1 VKTIHLADGLDLP
14 AAQAAAQRYSFFGKP
29 GSGKSNALG
38 VLIEGLLDAGEQVII
53 FDPASIHWSYRVGRD
68 GKKPAHN
75 IAVIGGEH
83 GDMPLVPSSGGLLA
97 DALAASSTSAVI
109 DSSDLTL
116 GDQRRLV
123 TDFFER
129 FFQAKKRH
137 RTPVLVVLEEA
148 HEYIPQNVQPGEAR
162 MFGAIQRAAK
172 IGRNYGIGLATV
184 DHRPQEVN
192 KSIVNLSEFMANFQ
206 LVGAHE
212 RKAVKE
218 WITNNDP
225 ERAGLENELPT
236 LPRGTAQVYSPTWLK
251 VYGKFAFPLK
261 QTFDAGKTPERGA
274 AQVKLKPI
282 DIAGLRTSMETV
294 EKEAEAN
301 NPKVLQ
307 KRIVELEKQLA
318 AKPTA
323 ATKTVEVIKEV
334 HVIPPKLKADLKA
347 VRASLI
353 KITHNLEQ
361 TMTVIHE
368 SAAKLEKIDGG
379 SFGGEYLE
387 TRPHPAQVSPQKRF
401 VAPVRRPESTDGV
414 KLKYGCI
421 KMINAI
427 ATSKTGTR
435 TASQIATLTGIKVT
449 GSTFANYKSSL
460 VTGGYVEILG
470 NEWVLTTAGDRLKN
484 TEHVPETNEDLLTYW
499 RPKLK
504 AGAHKLL
511 HYIVQEVGAG
521 KTIEKEEW
529 ASAVSKHDGEPLNPD
544 GSTLANYISL
554 LVTNGLVVKTGR
566 GEFTPGDVFT

>member
-1 VKTIHLADGLDLP
+1 MKTIHLADGLKLP
-14 AAQAAAQRYSFFGKP
+14 AAQAAAQRYSLFGKP
-29 GSGKSNALG
+29 ESGKSNALG
-38 VLIEGLLDAGEQVII
+38 VLIEGLLTAGEQVII

-68 GKKPAHN
+68 GKTPAYS

-97 DALAASSTSAVI
+97 DSLAASSTSAVI

-172 IGRNYGIGLATV
+172 IGRNFGIGLATV
-184 DHRPQEVN
+184 DHRPQEVS
-192 KSIVNLSEFMANFQ
+192 KAIVNLSEFVAFFQ
-206 LVGAHE
+206 LIGAHE

-274 AQVKLKPI
+274 ALVKLKPI
-282 DIAGLRTSMETV
+282 DIAGLRTSMAAV
-294 EKEAEAN
+294 EKEAEAS

-307 KRIVELEKQLA
+307 KRIAELEKQLA
-318 AKPTA
+318 AKPVA
-323 ATKTVEVIKEV
+323 AVKTIEVIKEV
-334 HVIPPKLKADLKA
+334 HVIPPKLKEDLKA
-347 VRASLI
+347 VRKSLVQV
-353 KITHNLEQ
+353 THSLESA
-361 TMTVIHE
+361 MGAIHE
-368 SAAKLEKIDGG
+368 SAAKLEKVDSGNF
-379 SFGGEYLE
+379 SGEYLATRPRPE
-387 TRPHPAQVSPQKRF
+387 TRSPPARNPEKLTDSGD
-401 VAPVRRPESTDGV
+401 RPSAGA
-414 KLKYGCI
+414 I
-421 KMINAI
+421 RMINAI
-427 ATSKTGTR
+427 ASSATGTR
-435 TASQIATLTGIKVT
+435 TAQQIATLTGIKVT
-449 GSTFANYKSSL
+449 GTTFSTYKSQL
-460 VTGGYVEILG
+460 RRGGYIEING
-470 NEWVLTTAGDRLKN
+470 PDWSLTPAGDALATAN
-484 TEHVPETNEDLLTYW
+484 EVPEDNESLLDFW
-499 RPKLK
+499 QPKLPH
-504 AGAHKLL
+504 GAYRLL
-511 HYIVQEVGAG
+511 EHIVRKIGAG
-521 KTIEKEEW
+521 KSVERERW
-529 ASAVSKHDGEPLNPD
+529 GSAILKSDGEPINPD
-544 GSTLANYISL
+544 GTTLSTYISR
-554 LVTNGLVVKTGR
+554 LVTNGLVKKTGR